1 MVACQGLEIHDI
13 APVLILLVLL
23 SLIFIT
29 NDLLKD
35 KREIQRNK
43 IAP

>member
-1 MVACQGLEIHDI
+1 MLACQGLEIHDI
-13 APVLILLVLL
+13 APVSILLVFL

-35 KREIQRNK
+35 KQEIQRNK